1 MTAHLEVTQ
10 EAGRAFFS
18 APPAGPLVMLNLLRF
33 RAVAD
38 YAAHPQLAPPAPISG
53 EEAYRRYVA
62 HTAPFLER
70 SGGEVLFI
78 GHARAF
84 LIGPE
89 SERWDAAMLVRQR
102 DAQSFLAFAS
112 DPACMA
118 GIGHRVA
125 ALEDSRRLPLTAG
138 F

>member
-1 MTAHLEVTQ
+1 MSAHLAATRD
-10 EAGRAFFS
+10 AGGAFFS
-18 APPAGPLVMLNLLRF
+18 APTAKPVAMLKLLRF
-33 RAVAD
+33 RTVAD
-38 YAAHPQLAPPAPISG
+38 DAAHPQLAPLAPISG
-53 EEAYRRYVA
+53 EHACRRCVT

-70 SGGEVLFI
+70 AGGEVLSI

-84 LIGPE
+84 PIGPE
-89 SERWDAAMLVRQR
+89 SERGDAALRVRQR
-102 DAQSFLAFAS
+102 DAQAVLANAS
-112 DPACMA
+112 DPARMA

>member
-33 RAVAD
+33 RTVAD

-53 EEAYRRYVA
+53 EEACRRYVA
-62 HTAPFLER
+62 HTAPFLEKP
-70 SGGEVLFI
+70 GGEVLFI
-78 GHARAF
+78 GSARAF
-84 LIGPE
+84 PIGPE
-89 SERWDAAMLVRQR
+89 SERRDAAMRVRQR
-102 DAQSFLAFAS
+102 DAQAFLAFAS

-118 GIGHRVA
+118 GTSHRVA
-125 ALEDSRRLPLTAG
+125 APEDSRLLPPTEG
-138 F
+138 P

>member
-1 MTAHLEVTQ
+1 MSAHLAATRD
-10 EAGRAFFS
+10 AGRAFFS

-70 SGGEVLFI
+70 SGGEVLSI

-84 LIGPE
+84 PIGPE
-89 SERWDAAMLVRQR
+89 SERRDAALRVRQR
-102 DAQSFLAFAS
+102 DAQAVLANAS
-112 DPACMA
+112 DPARMA

>member
-1 MTAHLEVTQ
+1 MSAHLAATRD
-10 EAGRAFFS
+10 AGRAFFS
-18 APPAGPLVMLNLLRF
+18 APTAKPVAMLKLLRF
-33 RAVAD
+33 RTVAD
-38 YAAHPQLAPPAPISG
+38 DAAHPQLAPLAPISG
-53 EEAYRRYVA
+53 EHACRRCVT

-70 SGGEVLFI
+70 AGGEVLSI

-89 SERWDAAMLVRQR
+89 SERWDAAMRVRQR
-102 DAQSFLAFAS
+102 DAQAVLANAS
-112 DPACMA
+112 DPARMA

>member
-1 MTAHLEVTQ
+1 MSAHLAATRD
-10 EAGRAFFS
+10 AGRAFFS
-18 APPAGPLVMLNLLRF
+18 APPAGPLVMLKLLRF
-33 RAVAD
+33 RTVAD

-53 EEAYRRYVA
+53 EEACRRYVA
-62 HTAPFLER
+62 HTAPFLEK
-70 SGGEVLFI
+70 SGGEVLFV

-102 DAQSFLAFAS
+102 DAQAVLANAS
-112 DPACMA
+112 DPARMA